1 MKNLSVINPTEIPT
15 DFDLIEM
22 ESPTTLRE
30 FYELIAKTLEFP
42 DYFGFNLDSFDEM
55 INDLS
60 WMENEKLFLYFKNS
74 ENFLKKERNETKIQ
88 TLLDL
93 LEATCEEWKWEEEEG
108 KEILIGFSPSERME
122 RLLSIEL

>member
-60 WMENEKLFLYFKNS
+60 WMENEKTLPLLQEFRELF
-74 ENFLKKERNETKIQ
+74 KERKKRDEDPNPTRFARSH
-88 TLLDL
+88 L
-93 LEATCEEWKWEEEEG
+93 
-108 KEILIGFSPSERME
+108 
-122 RLLSIEL
+122 

>member
-93 LEATCEEWKWEEEEG
+93 LEATCEEWKWEEEG

>member
-55 INDLS
+55 INDIS

>member
-74 ENFLKKERNETKIQ
+74 ENFLKNERNETKIQ

>member
-1 MKNLSVINPTEIPT
+1 MKNLSVINPSEIPS

-22 ESPTTLRE
+22 DSPTTLRE
-30 FYELIAKTLEFP
+30 FYELIANTLEFP

-60 WMENEKLFLYFKNS
+60 WIENEKLFLYFNNS

-93 LEATCEEWKWEEEEG
+93 LEATCEEWKWDEEEG

-122 RLLSIEL
+122 RLLSIDL

>member
-1 MKNLSVINPTEIPT
+1 VPTIPINPSEIPS

-22 ESPTTLRE
+22 DSPTTLRE
-30 FYELIAKTLEFP
+30 FYELIANTLEFP

-60 WMENEKLFLYFKNS
+60 WIENEKLFLYFNNS

-93 LEATCEEWKWEEEEG
+93 LEATCEEWKWDEEEG

-122 RLLSIEL
+122 RLLSIDL